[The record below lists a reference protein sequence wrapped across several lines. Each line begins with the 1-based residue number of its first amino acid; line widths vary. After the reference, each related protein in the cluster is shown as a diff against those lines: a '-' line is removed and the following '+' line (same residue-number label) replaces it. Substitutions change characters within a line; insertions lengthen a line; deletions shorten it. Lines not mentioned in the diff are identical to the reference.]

1 MFEIFRGFMS
11 HIGIIQVHQSLA
23 FIDEKCAILDFLT
36 ESFDYLEYQNDLLQ
50 INDTDKMDHLTNR
63 IDLFIAKYS
72 IDLLFIDS
80 EIFLMLPAFV
90 KKQLNL
96 LFFKIPIIIVITQ
109 IIEGIEEQL
118 GKYSPTDIVFNYQSI
133 NELRFRINMAI
144 SKSKILNRFYSN
156 HKELEN
162 TKQQL
167 DSLNKQLEQSIEES
181 NQMTLVAELSK
192 ITQSNFLAN
201 MSHEMRTPLNGIL
214 GIIHLLAGTSLN
226 NEQKEF
232 VDLINTSSEN
242 LLNLIN
248 DILDY
253 SRIDAGKMTLRN
265 EDFSL
270 NEKIVKM
277 LKTLTVKAHQKG
289 IELIYEQDTHVP
301 DLIYGDHA
309 RINQLLINLVGNSIK
324 FTENGEIKVHVKLKK
339 IIDQNH
345 AILQFSVKDTGIGIS
360 EELLENIFE
369 PFYQIEEQATKKYA
383 GSGLGLA
390 ICKQLVLLL
399 NGHIW
404 VESELGK
411 GSTFSFTIEIEF
423 KKEPLSPMIDT
434 NILTDKKVLVVDDS
448 SGLRK
453 YLRNILNRYGMIVD
467 TAESEQ
473 ESFKFLEWCKQS
485 KKIYDIALI
494 DLTLKDSEGWQI
506 VNYIRQDDLLKN
518 IKTII
523 ITGLSEYN
531 VPDYAKQFGIEY
543 VLKKPITEQ
552 ELKSIMLNLY
562 KDNTIKMSLP
572 PNQKR
577 KNKRKL
583 SILLVEDEAINRRFA
598 ESLLTKEGHQITI
611 AVNGLEAL
619 DKYQTENFDLILM
632 DIQMPEMNGI
642 EASKKIREIEV
653 KTGTHTPIIALTAYA
668 LQEELDKCIS
678 SGMDTYITKPIN
690 VSLIY
695 QKIDELMDLY
705 NETETDEVEI
715 LIPEPEKQEYL
726 SFNYEEF
733 VHHQCNDKDF
743 MIELADMFI
752 QVVPQYLDNIK
763 EAILKKNRE
772 ILNKSAHTLKG
783 TLKTFWVKYAH
794 ETAQSLELLEKNA
807 SFDQA
812 MELYNVLENQV
823 ADIVQDL
830 EKMTQNLQ

>member
-1 MFEIFRGFMS
+1 MIN
-11 HIGIIQVHQSLA
+11 IGIIEIYKSLDL
-23 FIDEKCAILDFLT
+23 IREKCAMIDCIT
-36 ESFDYLEYQNDLLQ
+36 QSFNYYEYQNELLQ
-50 INDTDKMDHLTNR
+50 INDNQKMDHLTHR
-63 IDLFIAKYS
+63 VDQFITKYS

-80 EIFLMLPAFV
+80 EIFLILPANI

-96 LFFKIPIIIVITQ
+96 LFFKVPTIIVITQ
-109 IIEGIEEQL
+109 VIEGIEDQL
-118 GKYSPTDIVFNYQSI
+118 GKYSPTDIVFNYNSI
-133 NELRFRINMAI
+133 NELKFRIKLAI
-144 SKSKILNRFYSN
+144 SKCIILNRFYTN
-156 HKELEN
+156 HKELET
-162 TKQQL
+162 TKHQL
-167 DSLNKQLEQSIEES
+167 DSLNKQLEQSIEQS

-214 GIIHLLAGTSLN
+214 GIIHLLAETSLN

-301 DLIYGDHA
+301 DQIYGDHA

-324 FTENGEIKVHVKLKK
+324 FTERGEIKVHVKLKK
-339 IIDQNH
+339 IIDQHH
-345 AILQFSVKDTGIGIS
+345 AILQFSVKDSGIGIS

-369 PFYQIEEQATKKYA
+369 PFYQIEEQRTKKYA

-390 ICKQLVLLL
+390 ICKQLVMLM

-411 GSTFSFTIEIEF
+411 GSTFSFTIETEF
-423 KKEPLSPMIDT
+423 RQAQESPLNETD
-434 NILTDKKVLVVDDS
+434 ILTNKRVLVVDDS

-453 YLRNILNRYGMIVD
+453 YLRNLLNRYGMIVD
-467 TAESEQ
+467 TAESEH
-473 ESFKFLEWCKQS
+473 ESFKFLDLCKQS
-485 KKIYDIALI
+485 QKVYDIALI

-506 VNYIRQDDLLKN
+506 VNYIHQDKILSN

-531 VPDYAKQFGIEY
+531 VPDYAKQFGIDY

-552 ELKSIMLNLY
+552 ELKSMLLNLY
-562 KDNTIKMSLP
+562 KDNAIKLSLS

-577 KNKRKL
+577 KSIRKL
-583 SILLVEDEAINRRFA
+583 NILLVEDEAINRRFA

-611 AVNGLEAL
+611 AVNGLEAV
-619 DKYQTENFDLILM
+619 DKYQKSHFDLILM

-642 EASKKIREIEV
+642 DACKKIREIELFS
-653 KTGTHTPIIALTAYA
+653 GIHTPIIALTAYA
-668 LQEELDKCIS
+668 LQEELDKCLKC
-678 SGMDTYITKPIN
+678 GMDTYVTKPIN
-690 VSLIY
+690 ISLIY
-695 QKIDELMDLY
+695 QKIEELTKHSEDADSEEIVKTDEFEIHQQETKIIEYKSFDY
-705 NETETDEVEI
+705 NE
-715 LIPEPEKQEYL
+715 
-726 SFNYEEF
+726 FNR
-733 VHHQCNDKDF
+733 HQCNDNEF
-743 MIELADMFI
+743 MIELAEMFI
-752 QVVPQYLDNIK
+752 KVVPQYLDNIR
-763 EAILKKNRE
+763 EAILQKNSE
-772 ILNKSAHTLKG
+772 MLNKSAHTLKG
-783 TLKTFWVKYAH
+783 TLKTFWVKFAH
-794 ETAQSLELLEKNA
+794 ETAQSLELLGKNA
-807 SFDQA
+807 SLDQA
-812 MELYNVLENQV
+812 MELYNLLENQV
-823 ADIVQDL
+823 ADVVQDL
-830 EKMTQNLQ
+830 ELMTQNLQ